1 MEHSKISGGEH
12 NQDRQE
18 VILQTYYGRLRDID
32 TSIRDLIN
40 FFFTINAL
48 LIGVVVQFIKSNF
61 QQFIVA
67 LLGYFVSVAILCIT
81 YKGFL
86 SWRLYYKDMRLLEET
101 LGYDI
106 SEKYEKR
113 LKGTPG
119 EIIRVTLIRLRFSFL
134 FLGFW
139 LAVIIYFLF
148 HQPPL
153 IQLNNY
159 WLNALSGIVLLLVIS
174 YAPWIYFI
182 GLVKPNV
189 VWSVVRATWGKEI

>member
-1 MEHSKISGGEH
+1 
-12 NQDRQE
+12 
-18 VILQTYYGRLRDID
+18 
-32 TSIRDLIN
+32 
-40 FFFTINAL
+40 
-48 LIGVVVQFIKSNF
+48 
-61 QQFIVA
+61 
-67 LLGYFVSVAILCIT
+67 
-81 YKGFL
+81 
-86 SWRLYYKDMRLLEET
+86 MRLLEET

-113 LKGTPG
+113 LKGTLG

-153 IQLNNY
+153 IQLNND

-182 GLVKPNV
+182 GLVKPKV

>member
-1 MEHSKISGGEH
+1 MISGEEH
-12 NQDRQE
+12 NQDRRE
-18 VILQTYYGRLRDID
+18 VILKTYYDRLHDID
-32 TSIRDLIN
+32 ASIRDLIN

-48 LIGVVVQFIKSNF
+48 LIGVVVQFIKSNL
-61 QQFIVA
+61 QQFILAV
-67 LLGYFVSVAILCIT
+67 LGYFVSVAILCIT

-86 SWRLYYKDMRLLEET
+86 SWRLYYKDMRVLEES

-148 HQPPL
+148 HQPL
-153 IQLNNY
+153 LFQLYNG
-159 WLNALSGIVLLLVIS
+159 WLNILSGIALLLIIS

-182 GLVKPNV
+182 GLVKPKLI
-189 VWSVVRATWGKEI
+189 WSVVRSTWGKEI